1 MNSSVCIDIYQEND
15 NVDFEKL
22 SSYFDKI
29 DSKSIKTQIKQLTNY
44 QLIQSLCYVCRE
56 NHITINYPYFKYI
69 SKHNIYSGDD
79 IIQHLITVMQS
90 VLREYDQFIIH
101 LNTNNLNL
109 VDVDKYF
116 LFIQKVSQIMK
127 DQFPE
132 KMKTCY
138 IYKAPFVFSRLF
150 SIVSIFID
158 KNTQQKIKIIGAR

>member
-1 MNSSVCIDIYQEND
+1 
-15 NVDFEKL
+15 
-22 SSYFDKI
+22 
-29 DSKSIKTQIKQLTNY
+29 
-44 QLIQSLCYVCRE
+44 
-56 NHITINYPYFKYI
+56 
-69 SKHNIYSGDD
+69 
-79 IIQHLITVMQS
+79 MQS

-109 VDVDKYF
+109 IDVDKYF

>member
-44 QLIQSLCYVCRE
+44 QLIQSLCYVYRE

-79 IIQHLITVMQS
+79 IIQHLIF
-90 VLREYDQFIIH
+90 Y
-101 LNTNNLNL
+101 
-109 VDVDKYF
+109 
-116 LFIQKVSQIMK
+116 
-127 DQFPE
+127 
-132 KMKTCY
+132 
-138 IYKAPFVFSRLF
+138 
-150 SIVSIFID
+150 
-158 KNTQQKIKIIGAR
+158 